1 MTFIESFDGIKLYY
15 ETSGAGKPLVF
26 SHAWM
31 THHGFFKH
39 QIEFFQ
45 RDYQTIAHDTRGHGQ
60 SEYSSKN
67 YRIETFAKDLNLIL
81 EHLNIEKAVFLG
93 HSMGGHISLS
103 FYSQF
108 PEKVE
113 ALILIDTT
121 YKSPFESY
129 IPGGQLYNPFLKA
142 TLRGSRLLSQIINP
156 SKKLA
161 RKNLVYRALVK
172 YMIHSG
178 PKSKSDDVK
187 LLEDSLLD
195 VPHEVATLAVEAMMD
210 LNFEKLLPKI
220 AVPTLIICGT
230 IDWLSP
236 LYVSQRMAKK
246 IKKAELFTLNRIGHM
261 SMMDSSVE
269 VNQKLREFLNKINY

>member
-1 MTFIESFDGIKLYY
+1 MTFIESFDGIKLFY

-31 THHGFFKH
+31 THHGFFVNQK
-39 QIEFFQ
+39 EAFQ
-45 RDYQTIAHDTRGHGQ
+45 KDYQVVMHDTRGHGQ
-60 SEYSSKN
+60 SEYSDKN
-67 YRIETFAKDLNLIL
+67 YRVETFAKDLNLIL
-81 EHLNIEKAVFLG
+81 ESLGIDKAVFLG
-93 HSMGGHISLS
+93 HSMGGHITFS

-129 IPGGQLYNPFLKA
+129 LPGGAFYNPILKA
-142 TLRGSRLLSQIINP
+142 TLRGSRIFSQLINP
-156 SKKLA
+156 TKKIA
-161 RKNLVYRALVK
+161 RKNLIYKAMVK
-172 YMIHSG
+172 YLLHSG
-178 PKSKSDDVK
+178 RRSKSEDVK

-220 AVPTLIICGT
+220 TVPTLIICGT

-246 IKKAELFTLNRIGHM
+246 IKNAELFTIPRIGHM
-261 SMMDSSVE
+261 TLMDSSAE
-269 VNQKLREFLNKINY
+269 VNQKIREFLNKINY